1 MMAVTLPSFSARMLF
16 SIFIDSSV
24 SSTSPFLTS
33 APTATATFTTDPGS
47 GDTTLYPPAGAA
59 GFGAAGAG
67 AAGCGCGAGCGLGA
81 GAAGCAAA
89 ATANSISLSSCITFW
104 PGVTSIDFTTPSASA
119 EMLFSIF
126 IDSMVSSTSPFFTLC
141 PASTSTRTMEPGS
154 GDAMN
159 LTLPVAGAAAG
170 ALVAA
175 AGLATGRVVTFS
187 SFSISTVNGVPFTSS
202 SATLFSISFTDTSYL
217 CPSMTN
223 LNFFIG
229 LFD

>member
-59 GFGAAGAG
+59 GAG

-89 ATANSISLSSCITFW
+89 ATANCRPASRSDRVLRVSILQRHRLRPRCCFPFSSIPW
-104 PGVTSIDFTTPSASA
+104 SAA
-119 EMLFSIF
+119 RRLFSRF
-126 IDSMVSSTSPFFTLC
+126 VRLRRVRARWSRAV
-141 PASTSTRTMEPGS
+141 
-154 GDAMN
+154 AMQ
-159 LTLPVAGAAAG
+159 
-170 ALVAA
+170 
-175 AGLATGRVVTFS
+175 
-187 SFSISTVNGVPFTSS
+187 
-202 SATLFSISFTDTSYL
+202 
-217 CPSMTN
+217 
-223 LNFFIG
+223 
-229 LFD
+229 